1 MYSKSDTPEWVIGLR
16 SVIKDNCGAA
26 YRIMEHR
33 GKCKLDVRLSDGSRK
48 YKQLGI
54 PWDRYHARR
63 IQETVEQISANV
75 EKVEKHLSL
84 SKKLT
89 LYNLWYNV
97 NGLSSFN
104 KPHTHPGSIVSGV
117 YYISI
122 PQNSG
127 NIVFLNQD
135 MDKFYTLIDS
145 YNNYNSSTWK
155 IISKENLCIFFPSYL
170 RHYVEPNFNK
180 KERISISFNY
190 GF

>member
-1 MYSKSDTPEWVIGLR
+1 MYNIFSSYIHEELFNFNTKQFKKEILDLKT
-16 SVIKDNCGAA
+16 KDKGRMISNYGGWQSNDF
-26 YRIMEHR
+26 R
-33 GKCKLDVRLSDGSRK
+33 
-48 YKQLGI
+48 
-54 PWDRYHARR
+54 
-63 IQETVEQISANV
+63 TVPKEFISLFNKISANV

-104 KPHTHPGSIVSGV
+104 KPHTHPGSIISGV

-135 MDKFYTLIDS
+135 MDKFYDLIDS
-145 YNNYNSSTWK
+145 YNNYNSSTWT

-190 GF
+190 GY

>member
-33 GKCKLDVRLSDGSRK
+33 GKCKLDVRLSDGARK

-127 NIVFLNQD
+127 NIVFLNHQIGSFLGAYLGGVFYD
-135 MDKFYTLIDS
+135 MFGNYDYAWYLAIVLSFVATLLHLPIDE
-145 YNNYNSSTWK
+145 K
-155 IISKENLCIFFPSYL
+155 PI
-170 RHYVEPNFNK
+170 K
-180 KERISISFNY
+180 KEVTI
-190 GF
+190 